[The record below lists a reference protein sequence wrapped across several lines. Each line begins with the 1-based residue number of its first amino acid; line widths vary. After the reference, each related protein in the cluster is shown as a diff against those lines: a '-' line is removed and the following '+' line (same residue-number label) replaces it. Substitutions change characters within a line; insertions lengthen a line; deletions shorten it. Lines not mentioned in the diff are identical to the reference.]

1 MVQQMAIYDQL
12 IVSVP
17 LSYPKQPGNLSR
29 QDAGWKV
36 FRSLR
41 RVADMDFQ
49 QLKRP
54 PSIISAVRRRLNID
68 MATTM
73 VV

>member
-17 LSYPKQPGNLSR
+17 LSCLKQPGNPSR

-36 FRSLR
+36 FRSLQQA
-41 RVADMDFQ
+41 ADTDFQ
-49 QLKRP
+49 QLKQP
-54 PSIISAVRRRLNID
+54 PSIISAVRRQPNIG